1 MKAIL
6 KITQPE
12 PKDELYIT
20 TATYDGTLV
29 SVLIDKTT
37 SQDTPHVQVKSS
49 PNNKKMSKYLLR
61 IYDTLKTKPKTKI
74 DTGQDLYILDAKN
87 KPYIQILFKTENEA
101 VNEHI
106 ASMANMPPVGP
117 ITDKTPKDVLLDK
130 IGNFSLLKEF
140 DKIL

>member
-1 MKAIL
+1 M
-6 KITQPE
+6 
-12 PKDELYIT
+12 
-20 TATYDGTLV
+20 